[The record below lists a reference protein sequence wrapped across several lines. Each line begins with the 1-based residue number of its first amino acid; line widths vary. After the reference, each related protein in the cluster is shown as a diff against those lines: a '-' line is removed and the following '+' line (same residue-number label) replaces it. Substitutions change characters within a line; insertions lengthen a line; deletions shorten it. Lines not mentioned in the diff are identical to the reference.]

1 MFEIGC
7 KNIIL
12 RFSSSERSIHPFNVY
27 LNPPSR
33 VVSTASSIQIFF
45 CIQGSWFEILKIY
58 FQIAFFCR
66 IFLLLQKQNVFFQNV
81 SMSPIIIITVLRIHK
96 QIFHNQIMGVFLP
109 NFAHILQCYITF
121 RQVRLKYIKFNFY
134 RHKINIAHRV
144 FRTFYFIYLPSDFSS
159 FKKRNLIEKW
169 KKNISPRGNK
179 IWKDRTK
186 NCILIYRF
194 VSDTF
199 TIIKQTEM
207 KYLPCTITYSLRR
220 TRLWF

>member
-1 MFEIGC
+1 MQKYYFKIFQFRTKYIHSTYIWIRLAVLFQRRRPFKSSFVSKVHDSKYWKFIFKSLFSAEFFYYYENTMF
-7 KNIIL
+7 
-12 RFSSSERSIHPFNVY
+12 
-27 LNPPSR
+27 
-33 VVSTASSIQIFF
+33 FF
-45 CIQGSWFEILKIY
+45 L
-58 FQIAFFCR
+58 
-66 IFLLLQKQNVFFQNV
+66 VFQNV
-81 SMSPIIIITVLRIHK
+81 SMSPSIIITVLQIHK

-121 RQVRLKYIKFNFY
+121 RQVRLKYIKFNFFY

-144 FRTFYFIYLPSDFSS
+144 FRKFYSIYLPSDFSS

-207 KYLPCTITYSLRR
+207 KYLPCTITYSPED
-220 TRLWF
+220 